1 MRAVLVLICLAV
13 ACGGCSRVA
22 DGTATV
28 PSARVALYPEL
39 RASGG
44 KLPSGVLLTPGEIQ
58 ETAQL
63 PGLRVG
69 QGVDAMF
76 RSTTDA
82 TECAPG
88 YSLAEVAA
96 YEKYEAA
103 RIELHVEETEVAR
116 LHTVGNAVVTFSDD
130 VAARQ
135 QFQRFNGLMA
145 RCDAITSATH
155 TEKDPSSWRLSVTSA
170 DTADEVAWTRS
181 VVDSSW
187 TCYMA
192 ARQRANF
199 VASSMFCT
207 HGSDNKAGDVL
218 DRLTLKLAET
228 R

>member
-1 MRAVLVLICLAV
+1 MRAAAVLICVMV

-22 DGTATV
+22 DGLAT
-28 PSARVALYPEL
+28 PPPERVGLYPEL
-39 RASGG
+39 HAIGG
-44 KLPSGVLLTPGEIQ
+44 KLPGGTLLTGSQIREISELPRLEPGQ
-58 ETAQL
+58 A
-63 PGLRVG
+63 
-69 QGVDAMF
+69 VDAMF

-82 TECAPG
+82 TVCAAG
-88 YSLAEVAA
+88 YSLAEIAS
-96 YEKYEAA
+96 YEKHEAA
-103 RIELHVEETEVAR
+103 RIELYVEESEVAR

-130 VAARQ
+130 ATARQ

-145 RCDAITSATH
+145 RCDATTSATH
-155 TEKDPSSWRLSVTSA
+155 TQRDPSSWKLSITSA

-207 HGSDNKAGDVL
+207 HGSDNKAGNVL
-218 DRLTLKLAET
+218 DRLTLKLSGA

>member
-1 MRAVLVLICLAV
+1 MREI
-13 ACGGCSRVA
+13 S
-22 DGTATV
+22 
-28 PSARVALYPEL
+28 EL
-39 RASGG
+39 PR
-44 KLPSGVLLTPGEIQ
+44 LEPGQ
-58 ETAQL
+58 A
-63 PGLRVG
+63 
-69 QGVDAMF
+69 VDAMF

-82 TECAPG
+82 TVCAAG
-88 YSLAEVAA
+88 YSLAEIAS

-103 RIELHVEETEVAR
+103 RIELYVEESDVAR

-130 VAARQ
+130 AVARQ
-135 QFQRFNGLMA
+135 QFQRFNGVMA

-155 TEKDPSSWRLSVTSA
+155 TQRDPSSWKLSITSA

-218 DRLTLKLAET
+218 DRLTLKLSGA

>member
-1 MRAVLVLICLAV
+1 MRVVAVLLCLAV
-13 ACGGCSRVA
+13 VCAACSRVT
-22 DGTATV
+22 DG
-28 PSARVALYPEL
+28 SAETSSAHEGLYPEL
-39 RASGG
+39 RAADG
-44 KLPSGVLLTPGEIQ
+44 KLRGGLLLSAGEIR
-58 ETAQL
+58 AAAAL
-63 PGLRVG
+63 PRLESG
-69 QGVDAMF
+69 QGVDSMF

-88 YSLAEVAA
+88 YSLAEIAA

-103 RIELHVEETEVAR
+103 RIELYVEETDVAR
-116 LHTVGNAVVTFSDD
+116 LYTVGNAVVTFSDD
-130 VAARQ
+130 ATAGQ

-145 RCDAITSATH
+145 KCDAITSATH
-155 TEKDPSSWRLSVTSA
+155 TEKDPSSWKLSITSA

-181 VVDSSW
+181 VVGSSW

-207 HGSDNKAGDVL
+207 HGSENKAGDVL
-218 DRLTLKLAET
+218 DRLTKKLSEA

>member
-1 MRAVLVLICLAV
+1 M
-13 ACGGCSRVA
+13 A
-22 DGTATV
+22 DGLATS
-28 PSARVALYPEL
+28 PPERAGLYPEL
-39 RASGG
+39 RAIGD
-44 KLPSGVLLTPGEIQ
+44 KLPGGVLLTGSEMREISELPRLEPGQ
-58 ETAQL
+58 A
-63 PGLRVG
+63 
-69 QGVDAMF
+69 VDAMF

-82 TECAPG
+82 TVCAAG
-88 YSLAEVAA
+88 YSLAEIAS

-103 RIELHVEETEVAR
+103 RIELYVEESDVAR

-130 VAARQ
+130 ATARQ

-155 TEKDPSSWRLSVTSA
+155 TQRDPSSWKLSITSA

-218 DRLTLKLAET
+218 DRLTLKLSGA